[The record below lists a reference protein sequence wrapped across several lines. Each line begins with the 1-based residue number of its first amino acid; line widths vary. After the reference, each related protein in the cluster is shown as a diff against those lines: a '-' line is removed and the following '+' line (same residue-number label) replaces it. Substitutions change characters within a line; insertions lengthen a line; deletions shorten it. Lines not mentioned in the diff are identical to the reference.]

1 VSRRKKSPLSEP
13 ISPSIPTALAKVL
26 PTVETAQVEE
36 MGKFNKLLLLSLFSA
51 LRIDCD
57 CDTCKRLRKASEIYE
72 KLVEGL

>member
-1 VSRRKKSPLSEP
+1 VSHKRKSPLPEP
-13 ISPSIPTALAKVL
+13 ISTALAKGL
-26 PTVETAQVEE
+26 STVETAQVEE

-51 LRIDCD
+51 LRINCD